1 MNSKFTKAV
10 LCTAAALISMEAM
23 AQDWTS
29 GSETLYFEYDKSNN
43 QTGVNTDRIREVLE
57 SCDVTAM
64 SITGHADT
72 DGNAQYNQGLSER
85 RANRIKSQVVAMR
98 ILDADAIATRGAGE
112 SELAV
117 LTDDN
122 VREALNR
129 RAEIVFSFAQ
139 PCGLYY
145 TPPPAD
151 PVIYEPPVETVTY
164 TEPAPVYTEPAPIY
178 TDPAPV
184 YTQPVAPAPAAPVVT
199 APPPVAAPPVPAA
212 PIPPL
217 APVAA
222 GNALN
227 VGQVLLGAG
236 ALAALYVALDY
247 NADGDDNNNAPVSP

>member
-1 MNSKFTKAV
+1 
-10 LCTAAALISMEAM
+10 MEAM

-43 QTGVNTDRIREVLE
+43 QTGVDTDRIRQVLE
-57 SCDVTAM
+57 SCDVTSM

-85 RANRIKSQVVAMR
+85 RADRIKSQVVAMR
-98 ILDADAIATRGAGE
+98 MLDADAITTRGAGE
-112 SELAV
+112 TELAV
-117 LTDDN
+117 LTNDN

-129 RAEIVFSFAQ
+129 RAEIVFSFSQ

-164 TEPAPVYTEPAPIY
+164 TEPAPVYT
-178 TDPAPV
+178 DPAPV

-199 APPPVAAPPVPAA
+199 APPPVAAPPPP
-212 PIPPL
+212 PIPPI
-217 APVAA
+217 AA
-222 GNALN
+222 GGNVLN

-236 ALAALYVALDY
+236 ALAALYAGLDY
-247 NADGDDNNNAPVSP
+247 NDDDNDNDNNNVPVSP